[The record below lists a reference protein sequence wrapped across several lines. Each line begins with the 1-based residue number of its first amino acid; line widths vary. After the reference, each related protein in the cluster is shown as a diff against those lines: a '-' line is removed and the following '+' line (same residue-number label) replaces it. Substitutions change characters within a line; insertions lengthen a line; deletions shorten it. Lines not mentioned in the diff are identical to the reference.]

1 MYNILAEDIVRN
13 YSYKLKAIEE
23 ALSSGINSIE
33 YSWSLLKHHKQALGT
48 GNLNFS
54 QRQDIDAEY
63 SFVIRHNPKERDKVN
78 LV

>member
-1 MYNILAEDIVRN
+1 MQN
-13 YSYKLKAIEE
+13 SFFMQQAIEE